1 MKQTCPVSCRKGLM
15 GAIYSRFCKPLL
27 LSFFLLQSLSLFSQ
41 KGVEISHYLF
51 PEFGEGVVLMRDGR
65 RNPAKLNY
73 NAASEEMVFMQNE
86 QKLAIAEPSLSQV
99 DTLFLYDRKF
109 VLHNMKFMEI
119 LHQGDFTLL
128 AYYKCKVIPPGKPA
142 GYGGTSQTSSVDS
155 YSSWSMDGRV
165 YDLKLPD
172 DFEVKPFNIYYLN
185 DGAGWKE
192 LKTLRQLKNHFK
204 KSKKQLDQYM
214 KEQKVNFEDAAAI
227 TRLIYFMETTD
238 HSSLN

>member
-1 MKQTCPVSCRKGLM
+1 MKQTYLLLCRKTKM
-15 GAIYSRFCKPLL
+15 GAIYSRFCKLLL
-27 LSFFLLQSLSLFSQ
+27 LSSFLLQSLAFFAQQ
-41 KGVEISHYLF
+41 KVEVSHYLF
-51 PEFGEGVVLMRDGR
+51 PEFREGVVLMKDGR

-73 NAASEEMVFMQNE
+73 NAASEEMVFMQNK
-86 QKLAIAEPSLSQV
+86 QILAISEPSLSQV
-99 DTLFLYDRKF
+99 DTVFFNDRKF

-119 LHQGDFTLL
+119 LHQGDFKLF

-165 YDLKLPD
+165 YELKLPD

-192 LKTLRQLKNHFK
+192 FKTMRQLKNHFK
-204 KSKKQLDQYM
+204 KSKKQLDQYL
-214 KEQKVNFEDAAAI
+214 KEQKVDFDDAEAVR
-227 TRLIYFMETTD
+227 RLIYFMDTTD